1 MMNSTPEMKK
11 NYKLNWR
18 SQSDIQKNDLYSS
31 MYVAKSLHLTVNLN
45 IQRKASILFHF
56 QLYLLIEKVDKSVA
70 NKFF

>member
-1 MMNSTPEMKK
+1 MSCV
-11 NYKLNWR
+11 R
-18 SQSDIQKNDLYSS
+18 
-31 MYVAKSLHLTVNLN
+31 KSIRFQFTVNLN